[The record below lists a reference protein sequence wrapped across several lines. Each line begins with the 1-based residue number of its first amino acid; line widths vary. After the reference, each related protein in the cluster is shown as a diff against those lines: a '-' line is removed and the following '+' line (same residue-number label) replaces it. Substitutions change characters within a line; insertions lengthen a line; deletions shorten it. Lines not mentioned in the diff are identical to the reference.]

1 MTEKEP
7 LHKIAQSW
15 ATTVSLIL
23 IPLVLGYM
31 ANSYQAEMS
40 RQKLNSDYVAL
51 AINILKEDPTQKN
64 KALRIWAIN
73 IIDNY
78 SEVKLNLGAREG
90 LIEYTPIITSKYI
103 IESKDQQLIRTQ
115 YGIMTERGYMEL
127 LSKKYNSSEIK

>member
-1 MTEKEP
+1 MPENEP

-15 ATTVSLIL
+15 ATTASLIL

-90 LIEYTPIITSKYI
+90 LIEHTPIITSKFI
-103 IESKDQQLIRTQ
+103 IESRDQKLIRTQ
-115 YGIMTERGYMEL
+115 YGVMTEREYMEL